1 MWRYNG
7 ARESDEKNFVS
18 HHALFFFHFF
28 SSKKEKK
35 SKQIFFSFFG
45 LTRVF
50 DSFLVCRVFV
60 PPFFFLSSAK
70 GNNSSFV
77 PYDRIQ
83 HE

>member
-7 ARESDEKNFVS
+7 ARESDEKNFAS
-18 HHALFFFHFF
+18 HHALF

-35 SKQIFFSFFG
+35 TNKFFFLFLVS
-45 LTRVF
+45 RVF

>member
-35 SKQIFFSFFG
+35 SKQIFFLFLVS
-45 LTRVF
+45 RVF

-60 PPFFFLSSAK
+60 SPFFFLSSAK
-70 GNNSSFV
+70 GNNSFV

>member
-18 HHALFFFHFF
+18 HHHALFFF
-28 SSKKEKK
+28 KERKK

-60 PPFFFLSSAK
+60 SPFFFLSSAK

>member
-18 HHALFFFHFF
+18 YHALFF
-28 SSKKEKK
+28 SKKEKK
-35 SKQIFFSFFG
+35 SKQFFFLFLVS
-45 LTRVF
+45 RVF

-60 PPFFFLSSAK
+60 SPFFFLSSAK

>member
-28 SSKKEKK
+28 SSKKKK

-45 LTRVF
+45 LCVF
-50 DSFLVCRVFV
+50 LTHFWSVGCLFLPSFFSPLQRETTLLLFHTTEYNT
-60 PPFFFLSSAK
+60 SK
-70 GNNSSFV
+70 
-77 PYDRIQ
+77 
-83 HE
+83 